1 MQKCERQNDEAHALK
16 VTDKRSMCVEERT
29 RLEPK
34 APRWISSPTI
44 QWEDGPTIQWE
55 VGQLP
60 GIFRPQIFYPE
71 MEKISSLLLTAL
83 TIALTEKMQVLLNY
97 EVTNECFINAKI
109 VGHLV
114 LES

>member
-44 QWEDGPTIQWE
+44 QWEDGLE
-55 VGQLP
+55 QLP

-83 TIALTEKMQVLLNY
+83 TTALTEKMQVLLNY